1 MGINSLLQQD
11 MQGSGLAGID
21 RLAGNAMYPQSQQV
35 NTQFATPSQMPTS
48 AEVVNAGYEPKVNAY
63 TGMPVQNFAEGGI
76 ARLAAGGSAEERQA
90 ELAKVYRAVLGR
102 DPDESA
108 QQWLG
113 DLEAGTAVDLA
124 NRLAQTEE
132 GKAYGIAKPQDV
144 YSGMVA
150 LSQENSPFK
159 GVETPVDYSGLKY
172 ISSAT
177 DPEGNP
183 TYVFQD
189 QNSGMLTVD
198 AYGNPTAYN
207 PGAGWYDEQ
216 LRSNPEAL
224 RAMDY
229 RNQTYL
235 AADPLQ
241 KTYNFQGVEVPIEA
255 TEYQVD
261 PTTGQFVK
269 GATGENVPLRFRD
282 PDYNMWNDWAAP
294 VALLAVPAAAY
305 AASTYGLGALGG
317 AELMGPTYAE
327 LGYAGAAQGLGAT
340 GAGAA
345 AELMGPTYGELGIT
359 GLAEGMAGPTYAEM
373 GYTGLNQAQAI
384 KAADAAAKTG
394 MTARQAAAAKMGL
407 DMLTSGTG
415 GQQTA
420 GYAVPTASAPTT
432 IPTVNRFGVTGYEGQ
447 IPNAEVA
454 QRPILLS
461 KIKGVGGD
469 YTFAEGGI
477 ATLGSY
483 SDGGQLLKGPGDGM
497 SDNIPA
503 KIGEAQPARLA
514 DGEFVIPADV
524 VSHLGNGST
533 DAGAKQLY
541 SMMDKIRK
549 ARTGNKKQ
557 GKQINPSKFL
567 P

>member
-21 RLAGNAMYPQSQQV
+21 RLASNAMYPQSQQV

-90 ELAKVYRAVLGR
+90 ELAKVYRTVLGR

-159 GVETPVDYSGLKY
+159 GVENPVDYSGLKY
-172 ISSAT
+172 VSSAT

-216 LRSNPEAL
+216 LRTNPDAL

-294 VALLAVPAAAY
+294 VALLALPAAGY
-305 AASTYGLGALGG
+305 AASAY
-317 AELMGPTYAE
+317 
-327 LGYAGAAQGLGAT
+327 

-345 AELMGPTYGELGIT
+345 GAGVGAGGSVGGIGVGGAFVPTAGSGASFLVPGAAAAGGAGAGGAFTTAELLAGAGGPFVPT
-359 GLAEGMAGPTYAEM
+359 AGSGASF
-373 GYTGLNQAQAI
+373 AI
-384 KAADAAAKTG
+384 PSAAG
-394 MTARQAAAAKMGL
+394 MTAKQAAAAKMGL
-407 DMLTSGTG
+407 DLLTAGMG
-415 GQQTA
+415 GQQQSG
-420 GYAVPTASAPTT
+420 GYAVPTASAPAT

-447 IPNAEVA
+447 LPTAEVA

>member
-21 RLAGNAMYPQSQQV
+21 RLASNAMYPQSQQV

-48 AEVVNAGYEPKVNAY
+48 AEVVNAGYEPKLNTY

-76 ARLAAGGSAEERQA
+76 ARLAAGGTAEERQA

-144 YSGMVA
+144 YAGMVA
-150 LSQENSPFK
+150 LSQEKSPFK
-159 GVETPVDYSGLKY
+159 GVETPVDYSGMKY

-198 AYGNPTAYN
+198 AYGNPTSYS

-216 LRSNPEAL
+216 LRTNPEAL

-294 VALLAVPAAAY
+294 VALLALPAAGY
-305 AASTYGLGALGG
+305 AASAYGAAGAGAGAGSGFGLNAAGTGATFGSISAPAAGYTFGGINAGALGTGVPASLMVPTTG
-317 AELMGPTYAE
+317 ALAGGTA
-327 LGYAGAAQGLGAT
+327 AGASMTAK
-340 GAGAA
+340 
-345 AELMGPTYGELGIT
+345 
-359 GLAEGMAGPTYAEM
+359 
-373 GYTGLNQAQAI
+373 QAQ
-384 KAADAAAKTG
+384 
-394 MTARQAAAAKMGL
+394 AAKMGL
-407 DMLTSGTG
+407 DMLRSSVN
-415 GQQTA
+415 GQQ
-420 GYAVPTASAPTT
+420 PTGSATPTPMASAPAT

-447 IPNAEVA
+447 LPTAEVS

-503 KIGEAQPARLA
+503 KIGETQPARLA